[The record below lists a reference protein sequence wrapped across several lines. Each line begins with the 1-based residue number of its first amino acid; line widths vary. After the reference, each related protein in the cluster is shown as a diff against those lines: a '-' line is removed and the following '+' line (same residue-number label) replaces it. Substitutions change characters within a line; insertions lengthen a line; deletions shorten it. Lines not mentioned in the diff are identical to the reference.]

1 MIYICIHLVCQ
12 GLGNYLHTSVLHET
26 NKVMEAVVY
35 VTDKYSLN
43 WDLTSALIEGDR
55 YLW

>member
-12 GLGNYLHTSVLHET
+12 GLGNYQHTSVLHET